1 MAILSSE
8 LLHASTI
15 AIDGQAVLITGLSGS
30 GKSDLALRLI
40 DRGATLVSDD
50 YTLVTRL
57 DGALNAAAPA
67 NIKGKIEVRGIGIV
81 DLETADTARVAL
93 IVRLGEDVPR
103 MPGVN
108 ECQTLIGV
116 EIPVFALI
124 AHEASAPLKVE
135 LALKAALAS

>member
-8 LLHASTI
+8 LLHASTV
-15 AIDGQAVLITGLSGS
+15 AIDGHAVLITGLSGS

-40 DRGATLVSDD
+40 DRGAALISDD
-50 YTLVTRL
+50 YTLITRD
-57 DGALNAAAPA
+57 DGVLNATAPA

-81 DLETADTARVAL
+81 TITVAESARVAL

-103 MPGVN
+103 MRGID
-108 ECQTLIGV
+108 EYQTLIGV
-116 EIPVFALI
+116 EVPVFPLI

-135 LALKAALAS
+135 LALKAALAP